1 MRLVGESFAGMPF
14 PHVPAAGVDFS
25 HGQSGRAGF
34 QQMARP
40 RKKKNGGFGK
50 VVGEKFIQLVVA
62 AGIPTDSW
70 SFFPFLPRS
79 VRPDVC
85 LFGYGA
91 GALHF
96 FFQKHA

>member
-40 RKKKNGGFGK
+40 RKKKNGGLGK
-50 VVGEKFIQLVVA
+50 VCEKFI
-62 AGIPTDSW
+62 
-70 SFFPFLPRS
+70 
-79 VRPDVC
+79 
-85 LFGYGA
+85 
-91 GALHF
+91 
-96 FFQKHA
+96 